1 MTQYVIDGGRP
12 LIGTVLTSG
21 SKNALLPILAATIL
35 YGGPCEIHRAP
46 HLSDVENLL
55 ETLRYLGAKTRFCGD
70 VITVDTSALN
80 RYDIPAEYTGRC
92 RASISFLAPLLLRF
106 GRCSVAYPG
115 GCAIGARP
123 INYHLEALRALG
135 NFRIMENS
143 YGVEVQGTFTG
154 GYYSMPY
161 PSVGATE
168 CALMG
173 ACFSPMPCKIE
184 NGALE
189 PEVEDLA
196 GFLNACGGHIFLEN
210 GIWQSEPAPFSAHTD
225 TLRYSVI
232 PDRIE
237 AGTFALAVAATRGE
251 GRILRCNPD
260 HMKGVIR
267 LLAAAGAE
275 VVGSKDS
282 LYVRGR
288 NRKLRGCDLVMA
300 YPYPAFPTDLQ
311 APACAFLATCYGKS
325 AVLDTV
331 FPMRYAHVSE
341 LGKMGARVSVARAPG
356 GERYVSI
363 VGGMFRG
370 GRGES
375 TDLRAG
381 ASLLIAGLCGKGR
394 SIVLDQGYIA
404 RGYEA
409 VCEKFRGLGGR
420 IWENR
425 IY

>member
-12 LIGTVLTSG
+12 LIGTVLTGG

-46 HLSDVENLL
+46 HLKDVDSLL
-55 ETLRYLGAKTRFCGD
+55 DTLRYLGAHTHFCGD
-70 VITVDTSALN
+70 VITVDTSSLN
-80 RYDIPAEYTGRC
+80 RYDIPTEYMSRC
-92 RASISFLAPLLLRF
+92 RASISFLAPLLHRF
-106 GRCSVAYPG
+106 GRCSLAYPG

-123 INYHLEALRALG
+123 INYHLDVLRALG
-135 NFRIMENS
+135 NFRIIEHS
-143 YGVEVQGTFTG
+143 QGVEVQGTFTG
-154 GYYSMPY
+154 GSCIMPY

-173 ACFSPMPCKIE
+173 ACFAPMPCRIE
-184 NGALE
+184 GGAVE

-196 GFLNACGGHIFLEN
+196 GFLRACGGHVAQEN
-210 GIWQSEPAPFSAHTD
+210 GIWESIPVHFTTHTEN
-225 TLRYSVI
+225 LCYAVI

-251 GRILRCNPD
+251 ARILGCNPA
-260 HMKGVIR
+260 HMKGIVR
-267 LLAAAGAE
+267 LLAATGAE
-275 VVGSKDS
+275 VTPLQGG

-288 NRKLRGCDLVMA
+288 NRRLRGCDLVMA

-331 FPMRYAHVSE
+331 FPTRYAHVPE
-341 LGKMGARVSVARAPG
+341 LGKMGAKISVLQAPG

-363 VGGMFRG
+363 QGSPIRG
-370 GRGES
+370 GRGVS

-381 ASLLIAGLCGKGR
+381 AALLLAGLCGKGR
-394 SIVLDQGYIA
+394 SVVQDPGYIA

-420 IWENR
+420 IWENKL
-425 IY
+425 Y